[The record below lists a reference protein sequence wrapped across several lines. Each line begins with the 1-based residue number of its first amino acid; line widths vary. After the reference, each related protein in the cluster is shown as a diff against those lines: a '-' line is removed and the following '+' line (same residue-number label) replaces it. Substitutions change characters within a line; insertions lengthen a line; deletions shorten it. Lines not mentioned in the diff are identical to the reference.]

1 MLARTSLVST
11 LLLASLTAGCSW
23 GRFSDILENG
33 PVVFLEKP
41 ANLQSGFG
49 PVMQAGTQD
58 GASRLIVGGE
68 HGTSQAAIYSIGK
81 GETPNVVASR
91 SDFCSNK
98 ATSKG
103 TDWCFLAPQVAYLPK
118 TTISTQ
124 NDEVGTG
131 CIAVGISRAPT
142 EENGVFFECENGSS
156 FGRPV
161 SNYGE
166 YNEDVDNALKTGQD
180 EPIAIATDGSE
191 DPPVLVGAPTND
203 LAWYYEPSSNVP
215 IDLLLPVDD
224 EDLPKGFG
232 TAVQA
237 LRIADSSW
245 LFAVSAQGNDGELH
259 LYRADGAR
267 PRYLGCLGGT
277 PDFARKMTSGLV
289 PGPDTPDIGDSIPDL
304 VVSDRAQVY
313 VFDGAKLADLPP
325 VPTGERGYT
334 CTLAAL
340 PENTLITSFGCGSTP
355 ATSEC
360 SSSDFGAAL
369 ALGDIDGD
377 GDNEVIV
384 GAPAMTVRGEHG
396 AGAILTYDVDTIGD
410 HELKDV
416 RSFAQGE
423 GGDALGGSVSAV
435 SIGDRDVIVGGAIR
449 SGLVGLFY
457 CSDMVP
463 GPKRGKRCE

>member
-1 MLARTSLVST
+1 MLARASLFPT
-11 LLLASLTAGCSW
+11 LLLASLAAGCSW

-41 ANLQSGFG
+41 GNLQAGFG

-58 GASRLIVGGE
+58 GESRLIVGGL
-68 HGTSQAAIYSIGK
+68 HGTSPAAIFSIGK
-81 GETPNVVASR
+81 GQEPNVVASR
-91 SDFCSNK
+91 SDYC
-98 ATSKG
+98 TSAAE
-103 TDWCFLAPQVAYLPK
+103 DWCFLAPQVAFLPK
-118 TTISTQ
+118 TH
-124 NDEVGTG
+124 VGAPRNLDLTG
-131 CIAVGISRAPT
+131 CVAVGISEANL
-142 EENGVFFECENGSS
+142 EGNGVLFECDDGES

-161 SNYGE
+161 SDYGNYDD
-166 YNEDVDNALKTGQD
+166 DVEHALKTGQD
-180 EPIAIATDGSE
+180 EPLAIATDGSE
-191 DPPVLVGAPTND
+191 DPPVLVGAPTNE

-215 IDLLLPVDD
+215 IDLRLPVDD
-224 EDLPKGFG
+224 EDLPDGFG
-232 TAVQA
+232 TSVQA

-313 VFDGAKLADLPP
+313 VFDGAKLAALPP
-325 VPTGERGYT
+325 VPTDQDGYT

-340 PENTLITSFGCGSTP
+340 PESTLITSFGCGSTP
-355 ATSEC
+355 QTSEC
-360 SSSDFGAAL
+360 SSADFGAAL

-416 RSFAQGE
+416 RFFAQGE
-423 GGDALGGSVSAV
+423 GGDALGGSVAAV
-435 SIGDRDVIVGGAIR
+435 SIGNRDVIVGGAIR
-449 SGLVGLFY
+449 SGQVGLFY

-463 GPKRGKRCE
+463 GPMRGSRCE